1 MLSTNQNAPFRPTRG
16 SPTWHNFFRFEDFL
30 NRSFRGSPATLFY
43 TARTTSRD
51 SRIRRHRRRPVVL
64 LGCCH
69 RHYFPRIAT
78 DREMHSNMNTSPAG
92 APRVGKAERK
102 HKVVVIKVGTSSL
115 LRKGHLHLS
124 MLGALAEACSDLS
137 RAGCKVIVVTSGAVG
152 AGCQVLG
159 AVRAPPVSSSPRI
172 SSFHPPLVLRGA
184 LARGGACRASAKI
197 TLRETSGFANAEK
210 ATTKRRFRFRSR
222 PGVASAFSRP
232 RPRNADVSST
242 HRPRPPTNRHAVRTN
257 ARE

>member
-1 MLSTNQNAPFRPTRG
+1 MDGFVWRPWDERRDKEG
-16 SPTWHNFFRFEDFL
+16 
-30 NRSFRGSPATLFY
+30 
-43 TARTTSRD
+43 RTMSKD
-51 SRIRRHRRRPVVL
+51 LKLEEP
-64 LGCCH
+64 LG
-69 RHYFPRIAT
+69 
-78 DREMHSNMNTSPAG
+78 
-92 APRVGKAERK
+92 
-102 HKVVVIKVGTSSL
+102 
-115 LRKGHLHLS
+115 
-124 MLGALAEACSDLS
+124 
-137 RAGCKVIVVTSGAVG
+137 KVIVVTSGAVG

-222 PGVASAFSRP
+222 LGVASAFSRP
-232 RPRNADVSST
+232 RPRNADASST
-242 HRPRPPTNRHAVRTN
+242 HLFCPRPPTNRHALRTN